1 MEAHKEKLWTLPFVL
16 DTVINLLVFLI
27 YYLLIV
33 IIAVVAKDTLHAT
46 SSQAGLAVGIYII
59 GTVVARV
66 FAGRFVSTL
75 GSRKVLYVGLGIYLI
90 STALYFYIPNLIV
103 LDTIRFIN
111 GFAYG
116 ITSTATSTIVASVIP
131 KARRGEGI
139 NYYGLSTSLAA
150 AIGPFLG
157 IFLLSLTEF
166 RTIVAICVGLV
177 ILCVIAALSMKYEE
191 PQFSEAIKKEESGRR
206 ISDYLEPRVNSITLI
221 SVLVGFAYS
230 GILGFMASYTRDIN
244 MVQAGTWFFVV
255 YAVVI
260 TLTRPSLG
268 LIFDRKG
275 ENYVLYPCF
284 ISLAIGIL
292 LLAFADASWMI
303 LLSAVFVGLGYGTYM
318 SNGQAVV
325 VKMVPFHCIGIAT
338 STYFIALDIGLGFG
352 PYVLGGVKE
361 IVGFTNMFLL
371 TVIVALVAFVC
382 YYFLYGRLL
391 GTPNDPA
398 LKAQKEELE
407 IRNQDGSFTLETG
420 KVSLN

>member
-325 VKMVPFHCIGIAT
+325 VKMEPFHRIGIAT

-382 YYFLYGRLL
+382 YHFLYGRLL

-407 IRNQDGSFTLETG
+407 IRNQDGSFTLKTG

>member
-157 IFLLSLTEF
+157 IFLLSLTGF

-221 SVLVGFAYS
+221 SVLVGFVYS

-325 VKMVPFHCIGIAT
+325 VKMVPFHRIGIAT

-382 YYFLYGRLL
+382 YHFLYGRLL

>member
-1 MEAHKEKLWTLPFVL
+1 MEAKKEKLWTLPFML

-59 GTVVARV
+59 GTVVARI
-66 FAGRFVSTL
+66 FAGRMVTTL
-75 GSRKVLYVGLGIYLI
+75 GSRKVLFAGLFIYLI
-90 STALYFYIPNLIV
+90 STALYFYMPNLIV
-103 LDTIRFIN
+103 LDTVRFIN

-131 KARRGEGI
+131 KSRRGEGI

-157 IFLLSLTEF
+157 IFLLSETSF
-166 RTIVAICVGLV
+166 NFIIG
-177 ILCVIAALSMKYEE
+177 LCVVLVALCVVGAFMMKYEE
-191 PQFSEAIKKEESGRR
+191 PVFSEAVRKEESGRK
-206 ISDYLEPRVNSITLI
+206 ISDYLEPRVNSITLVSI
-221 SVLVGFAYS
+221 LVGFAYS
-230 GILGFMASYTRDIN
+230 GILGFMASYTREIN

-255 YAVVI
+255 YAVII

-268 LIFDRKG
+268 LLFDRKG

-292 LLAFADASWMI
+292 LLAYATSGWMI
-303 LLSAVFVGLGYGTYM
+303 LVSALFVGLGYGTYM

-325 VKMVPFHCIGIAT
+325 VKMVPFHRIGIAT
-338 STYFIALDIGLGFG
+338 STYFIALDLGLGFG
-352 PYVLGGVKE
+352 PYALGGIKE
-361 IVGFTNMFLL
+361 LIGFTNMFLL
-371 TVIVALVAFVC
+371 TAVVAIVAFIC
-382 YYFLYGRLL
+382 YHFLYGRLL
-391 GTPNDPA
+391 GTSADPA

-407 IRNQDGSFTLETG
+407 IRNQNGEFVPEPSEA
-420 KVSLN
+420 SLS

>member
-59 GTVVARV
+59 GTVLARI

-75 GSRKVLYVGLGIYLI
+75 GSRKVLYTGLGIYLV

-157 IFLLSLTEF
+157 IFLLSLTRF

-177 ILCVIAALSMKYEE
+177 ILCVLAAVSMKYEE

-255 YAVVI
+255 YAVV
-260 TLTRPSLG
+260 S
-268 LIFDRKG
+268 
-275 ENYVLYPCF
+275 
-284 ISLAIGIL
+284 
-292 LLAFADASWMI
+292 
-303 LLSAVFVGLGYGTYM
+303 
-318 SNGQAVV
+318 
-325 VKMVPFHCIGIAT
+325 
-338 STYFIALDIGLGFG
+338 
-352 PYVLGGVKE
+352 
-361 IVGFTNMFLL
+361 
-371 TVIVALVAFVC
+371 
-382 YYFLYGRLL
+382 YY
-391 GTPNDPA
+391 
-398 LKAQKEELE
+398 
-407 IRNQDGSFTLETG
+407 
-420 KVSLN
+420 